1 MSQFACKPHDSE
13 SAMTEA
19 SGGWSGIQ
27 VAERRTEGALA
38 KVKRIFSVHD
48 VAEVGFAIE
57 HQDVQDPRP
66 VRPLPSV
73 NGWSAPVAP
82 PLAKGLDPQ
91 PHTARAGLLCF
102 CDTVF
107 L

>member
-27 VAERRTEGALA
+27 VAERRTEGALV

-57 HQDVQDPRP
+57 HQDVQDPAR
-66 VRPLPSV
+66 
-73 NGWSAPVAP
+73 APVAISERVERP
-82 PLAKGLDPQ
+82 GRPAVGEGFRSAA
-91 PHTARAGLLCF
+91 PHSTSGFA
-102 CDTVF
+102 VF